1 MGSVVVSEV
10 VVCVGSV
17 VVSEAVVCEGSVVVS
32 VVETV
37 VVSVVE
43 LSAGFPQEIN
53 NIAESVRHRNFS
65 SVFFIHV
72 LLYFILF
79 ALCLYIVFRGHFVT
93 DFQKKFQESKKL
105 YFILTHICPLVKPL
119 KIR

>member
-1 MGSVVVSEV
+1 MKLFVAFTSGAGATKYSGVGSVGAVVVSEV
-10 VVCVGSV
+10 
-17 VVSEAVVCEGSVVVS
+17 VVCEGSVVVS

-43 LSAGFPQEIN
+43 LSAGFPQEIS

-65 SVFFIHV
+65 SVFFIRV
-72 LLYFILF
+72 LLYFIFF

-93 DFQKKFQESKKL
+93 DFQKKFKKVKN
-105 YFILTHICPLVKPL
+105 FILF
-119 KIR
+119 